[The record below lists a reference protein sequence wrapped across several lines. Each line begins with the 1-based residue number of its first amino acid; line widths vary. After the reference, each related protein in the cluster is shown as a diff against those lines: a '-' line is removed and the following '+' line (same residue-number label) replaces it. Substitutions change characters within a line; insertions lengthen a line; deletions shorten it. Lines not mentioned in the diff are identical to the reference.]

1 MIDLESTEGLD
12 WRRIADKVTFRVI
25 PILLPIEP
33 H

>member
-12 WRRIADKVTFRVI
+12 WTRIADKVTFPII